1 MIVLLQYD
9 RLMNNDLG
17 YDPENIVYA
26 PLNNMD
32 DPKTA
37 KLTAE
42 FKKLPYVMATGLS
55 SMDILSGYGVSL
67 FWIMRKNWL
76 FTARQVNYNADYLS
90 LMKIPLLEGQPLK
103 VTGIFSE

>member
-1 MIVLLQYD
+1 MIEFGAFLTALTGSPVLVIVLLQYD

-42 FKKLPYVMATGLS
+42 FKKLP
-55 SMDILSGYGVSL
+55 
-67 FWIMRKNWL
+67 
-76 FTARQVNYNADYLS
+76 
-90 LMKIPLLEGQPLK
+90 
-103 VTGIFSE
+103 